1 MNLQNK
7 TILNI
12 IPLISV
18 MLIVIILGNYLI
30 LRGYTDRIVSSTFQS
45 NLDLL
50 YVIVSDARLSG
61 EMSNTPDE
69 ETKEQIIKEFKGIE
83 LRVGRIQPVIIRGDG
98 EVIYHPFLFSGENV
112 SDREYFQEMTKET
125 SGKITYRGNIEI
137 TSTSENWD
145 EELILAYKY
154 FKPWDYYIAII
165 DRESFYYSGLNLTA
179 TFSVVI
185 AVISVILLVFV
196 TIINIHRILGP
207 IRVLTETASAYSE
220 GEFSLKVDIESGDEI
235 ELLGNTF
242 NKMSDDI
249 VRQYSEIEVSKENL
263 HQTLTQLSESE
274 RLATIG
280 GLVGGLTHDLMT
292 PLGISLTASSHLDD
306 NIREIKKALNNQTLK
321 KSELEEFF
329 KSATESSQI
338 TTNNIHRAVELTQS
352 FKQVAVDQGT
362 ADLRIFNVRYY
373 IDNIL
378 LSLKPKF
385 KGTKH
390 TVTVDCDKDLEI
402 HSYPGAFSQI
412 LTNLVLNSLI
422 HAFEGIESGEI
433 KINIFKDENTLHFDY
448 SDNGR
453 GIPKENLEKL
463 FDEYFTTKKGRG
475 GTGLGTNLIYSIVT
489 KTLEGS
495 IKCESTLGE
504 GTTFYI
510 KVPLN
515 ASILDT

>member
-7 TILNI
+7 TILSI

-50 YVIVSDARLSG
+50 YVIVSDARLYG
-61 EMSNTPDE
+61 EESNTPE
-69 ETKEQIIKEFKGIE
+69 IEIKEQVLKEFKGIE
-83 LRVGRIQPVIIRGDG
+83 LRVGRIQPVLISGTG
-98 EVIYHPFLFSGENV
+98 EVIYHPYLYSGENI
-112 SDREYFQEMTKET
+112 SDREYFQEMKKES
-125 SGKITYRGNIEI
+125 SGKITFKGNMEI
-137 TSTSENWD
+137 TNTNENWD
-145 EELILAYKY
+145 EELILVYKY

-165 DRESFYYSGLNLTA
+165 DNESFYDSGLYLTA
-179 TFSVVI
+179 TFSVII
-185 AVISVILLVFV
+185 AIISIMLLVFV
-196 TIINIHRILGP
+196 TVANIHRILGP

-249 VRQYSEIEVSKENL
+249 VRQYTEIELSKENL

-292 PLGISLTASSHLDD
+292 PLGIGLTASSHLDD
-306 NIREIKKALNNQTLK
+306 NIRDVKRALDNQMLK

-362 ADLRIFNVRYY
+362 ADLRIFNIRYY

-378 LSLKPKF
+378 LAVKPKF

-390 TVTVDCDKDLEI
+390 NVIVECDEKLEI

-412 LTNLVLNSLI
+412 LTNLLLNSLI
-422 HAFEGIESGEI
+422 HGFEGIDDGEI
-433 KINIFKDENTLHFDY
+433 KISIRKEDNVLHFDY

-453 GIPKENLEKL
+453 GIPEQNLVRL
-463 FDEYFTTKKGRG
+463 FDEYFTTKKDKG

-495 IKCESTLGE
+495 IRCESTVGE

-510 KVPLN
+510 KIPLT
-515 ASILDT
+515 SKIYG